1 MQTAR
6 HASGASAT
14 AAETTCPVYAN
25 ASVANTA
32 PKAVDPSLPRTIL
45 PVAGI
50 LVSGVVALLL
60 SLLALLGLILSCP
73 AAQQVNGVA
82 GLKQSAT
89 PTRMG
94 G

>member
-6 HASGASAT
+6 HASGASAM
-14 AAETTCPVYAN
+14 AAETTRTVFTS
-25 ASVANTA
+25 ASFARTA
-32 PKAVDPSLPRTIL
+32 PNAVEPSFLRTIL
-45 PVAGI
+45 SVAGI

-73 AAQQVNGVA
+73 AAQQVTGVA